1 MTSSTTTHP
10 PARPTAERIEE
21 ERETMTIASP
31 ETTRTG
37 AELMELDRKH
47 LIHPGLHGDIRERRV
62 MVRGQGS
69 TLWDADGIEY
79 LDATGGLWLV
89 QVGHGREEIA
99 EVAARQMTELAYF
112 TCFWE
117 FSNDKALELAEKL
130 VELAPGNLPRVFYT
144 SGGSEST
151 ETAIKAA
158 RQYFFRRGEPQ
169 RRWILSREFGYHGAS
184 YGSVTATGIEEYHTG
199 FGQGIPE
206 VEHLTA
212 PYPYHE
218 ELFDGRPVT
227 DFLVAELEE
236 TIDRIG
242 AENIAAMI
250 GEPAIG
256 AGGVIIPPD
265 DYWPRMREVLKRH
278 GILLIADEVVTAF
291 GRLGSL
297 FASGE
302 AGMDP
307 DILCLAKGMT
317 SGYIPL
323 GAVLMSE
330 DIGEV
335 IAGEDGFHHGF
346 TFYGHPVACAV
357 ALANIDII
365 TRESLPAEAKRK
377 GELLLAEL
385 APLKDLPLV
394 GDVRGKGLMACVEIV
409 ADQQTRE
416 PFEFRVGAGVAD
428 LMRDEHHV
436 IVRELG
442 PVVATSPPLVITDEE
457 IQRLGAAMRDA
468 IGRLRPD
475 GTFADA

>member
-1 MTSSTTTHP
+1 M
-10 PARPTAERIEE
+10 A
-21 ERETMTIASP
+21 IASA

-37 AELMELDRKH
+37 AELVELDRKH
-47 LIHPGLHGDIRERRV
+47 LIHPGLHGSINERRV

-69 TLWDADGIEY
+69 TLWDADGTEY

-89 QVGHGREEIA
+89 QIGHGREEIA

-117 FSNDKALELAEKL
+117 FSNDKAVELAEKL
-130 VELAPGNLPRVFYT
+130 VEITPGNLPRVFYT
-144 SGGSEST
+144 SGGSESN

-158 RQYFFRRGEPQ
+158 RLYFFRRGQPQ
-169 RRWILSREFGYHGAS
+169 RRWILSRQFGYHGAS
-184 YGSVTATGIEEYHTG
+184 YGSVTATGIDEYHHG
-199 FGQGIPE
+199 FGLGIPE
-206 VEHLTA
+206 VELLTA

-218 ELFDGRPVT
+218 ELYNGQPVT
-227 DFLVAELEE
+227 DFLVAELEA

-265 DYWPRMREVLKRH
+265 DYWPRIRQVLKRH

-291 GRLGSL
+291 GRLGSM
-297 FASGE
+297 FASAE
-302 AGMDP
+302 AGMEP

-323 GAVLMSE
+323 GAVLMS
-330 DIGEV
+330 DSIGEM

-346 TFYGHPVACAV
+346 TFYGHPVSCAV

-365 TRESLPAEAKRK
+365 TRESLPAEAARK
-377 GELLLAEL
+377 GELLLSEL
-385 APLKDLPLV
+385 EPLKDHPLV
-394 GDVRGKGLMACVEIV
+394 GEVRGKGLMVGVEFV
-409 ADQQTRE
+409 ADQETRE

-457 IQRLGAAMRDA
+457 IHRLGASMRNA

-475 GTFADA
+475 GSFADE